1 MEVSFKECHMKF
13 AKIILTIGLSLII
26 AVVSAQNQSAT
37 IKVTDVNGVTTVVK
51 NATSSSSTSCNSP
64 DFPALKG
71 GSRRDINF
79 NELKFI
85 TVLHDRIAGENDIYI
100 NVELEYR
107 NGSTEAV
114 EMIRNIRFS
123 GKSNAGDFSIPV
135 KEISLVEVLN

>member
-1 MEVSFKECHMKF
+1 MNLHRT
-13 AKIILTIGLSLII
+13 ILTVFLSVFFLAIQ
-26 AVVSAQNQSAT
+26 AQNQSTT
-37 IKVTDVNGVTTVVK
+37 IKITDINGVTTVVK

-85 TVLHDRIAGENDIYI
+85 TVVHDRIAGENDIYI
-100 NVELEYR
+100 GVELEYR
-107 NGSTEAV
+107 NGSTEPV

-123 GKSNAGDFSIPV
+123 GKSDAGDFSIAV
-135 KEISLVEVLN
+135 KEISLVEVLH